1 MRKTLKVY
9 EMVTRVDNVFYMIL
23 RCYLPYLIL
32 KVLMVKGSCTAYD
45 IIKVIEQSLNY
56 KFSSGTVYNALNV
69 LERRGYINRKLD
81 APEITITAQGKALAL
96 KALRESE
103 TVTAK
108 IHAFLKGA

>member
-1 MRKTLKVY
+1 
-9 EMVTRVDNVFYMIL
+9 MVTRVDNVSYMVL

-32 KVLMVKGSCTAYD
+32 KVLMVKGSCTAYN
-45 IIKVIEQSLNY
+45 IIEVIEQSFNY
-56 KFSSGTVYNALNV
+56 KFSAGTVYNILNV

-81 APEITITAQGKALAL
+81 APEIMITSQGKALVL

-108 IHAFLKGA
+108 INAFLGD